1 MHMES
6 RKTVL
11 MNLFAGKDGDAD
23 VDDGLVDTVEE
34 AENMMNGENS
44 INI

>member
-1 MHMES
+1 M
-6 RKTVL
+6 VL

>member
-1 MHMES
+1 MYMES

-11 MNLFAGKDGDAD
+11 MILFAAKDGDAD
-23 VDDGLVDTVEE
+23 VDSGLVDTVEE
-34 AENMMNGENS
+34 AENMTYGENS

>member
-1 MHMES
+1 MES

>member
-1 MHMES
+1 MES

-11 MNLFAGKDGDAD
+11 TNLFAGKDGGAD
-23 VDDGLVDTVEE
+23 VDNRLVDTVEE
-34 AENMMNGENS
+34 AENMTNGENS

>member
-1 MHMES
+1 MES

-11 MNLFAGKDGDAD
+11 TNLFEGKDGDAD
-23 VDDGLVDTVEE
+23 VDNRLVDTVEE
-34 AENMMNGENS
+34 AENMTNGENS